1 MIVVT
6 LPTLEDGF
14 ANPEQAWSVAL
25 EVEAEGPIEQAL
37 RVVARDGRVLEVELE
52 LPVDIGEVNTAEHPA
67 FLLHLLE
74 ERRARHWR
82 VQHKLMEV
90 GAMRNRIFDF
100 LLNVFRR
107 VVLEPDDG
115 RTQQLDTVLAQLGGQ
130 RLGIGIP

>member
-52 LPVDIGEVNTAEHPA
+52 LPVDVGEVHAVEHAA

-74 ERRARHWR
+74 ERGARHR
-82 VQHKLMEV
+82 SVQHELVEV
-90 GAMRNRIFDF
+90 GAVRDRIFD
-100 LLNVFRR
+100 LLSN
-107 VVLEPDDG
+107 
-115 RTQQLDTVLAQLGGQ
+115 
-130 RLGIGIP
+130 